1 MYNENSF
8 KNHLFWIKV
17 KRVFYMILFSI
28 IGSGVGVFISSY
40 VVDILNF
47 DPSYRFFIISG
58 LTLLFFAISLLLT
71 ANTGKEVQDGYWKI
85 EVLRKLTSI
94 SNKLDAIDNLD
105 DIADIISQTK
115 QALNIPNVEANAD
128 NNIATA
134 TSSHDEEK
142 EELKNDDIIIENDSN
157 NKEEN
162 NETKSSESNEN
173 PKDNKIINIENS
185 KKINEINNQDINKK
199 TSTDTKNSSTDSNI
213 EPAKKKHN
221 NKKNRKRK
229 KNKKIA

>member
-40 VVDILNF
+40 VVDVLNF

-105 DIADIISQTK
+105 NITDIISQTK
-115 QALNIPNVEANAD
+115 QALSSENVETNT
-128 NNIATA
+128 IE
-134 TSSHDEEK
+134 SKK
-142 EELKNDDIIIENDSN
+142 EIVSEDTNDTVIENKDENLDKELESDNISTN
-157 NKEEN
+157 N
-162 NETKSSESNEN
+162 T
-173 PKDNKIINIENS
+173 DNKIINIENS
-185 KKINEINNQDINKK
+185 KKINE
-199 TSTDTKNSSTDSNI
+199 KNSNEKDNNKQNNNSTDSNI
-213 EPAKKKHN
+213 EPTKKKHN
-221 NKKNRKRK
+221 NKKNKKRK